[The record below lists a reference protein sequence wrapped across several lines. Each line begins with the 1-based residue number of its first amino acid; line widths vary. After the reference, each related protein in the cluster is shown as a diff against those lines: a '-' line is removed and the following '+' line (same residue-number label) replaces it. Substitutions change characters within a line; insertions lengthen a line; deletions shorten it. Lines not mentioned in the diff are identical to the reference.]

1 MSYFIIIRGSLGV
14 GKTTI
19 AKQLADILRGEYIS
33 IDDVLEKYN
42 LDKVDKKE
50 GGIPVKNFIKGNE
63 NILQK
68 IKEKLSKGKIVIIDG
83 CFYHKKQIEHFIKNL
98 NFPHFVFT
106 LKAPLEV
113 CIDRDKKREKVYGM
127 EAAIAVFNLVT
138 KFDYGILIETKNK
151 SAKENVNEILAST
164 SLKDIKQTT
173 TYLKP
178 MD

>member
-19 AKQLADILRGEYIS
+19 ANQLAGILKGEYIS
-33 IDDVLEKYN
+33 IDDVLEKSN
-42 LDKVDKKE
+42 LDKVDEKE

-63 NILQK
+63 IVLQK
-68 IKEKLSKGKIVIIDG
+68 IKQKLSKGKIVIIDG
-83 CFYHKKQIEHFIKNL
+83 CFYHKKQIEHFIKTL
-98 NFPHFVFT
+98 NFSHFVFT

-127 EAAIAVFNLVT
+127 EAAVAVFNMFT

-151 SAKENVNEILAST
+151 SVKETVNEIISHLPNLSNIQ
-164 SLKDIKQTT
+164 SNNVRW
-173 TYLKP
+173 
-178 MD
+178 